1 MPRGTQLSVCLENKP
16 GQLAKMGAA
25 LGRAKVNI
33 RAISVVD
40 SADCGI
46 VRLVTSA
53 NAKARQVLAK
63 AGNTVVQ
70 QPVVL
75 VKAPDEP
82 GVLAK
87 IAAKLA
93 AAKVNVNFVYGSTCG
108 CCDSECC
115 DSLLVIGVD
124 DVAKAAKLV

>member
-33 RAISVVD
+33 RAISVAD
-40 SADCGI
+40 SSDCGV
-46 VRLVTSA
+46 VRLVTSS

-63 AGNTVVQ
+63 AGTTVVQ
-70 QPVVL
+70 QPVLL

-82 GVLAK
+82 GVLAA
-87 IAAKLA
+87 IAGKLA

-108 CCDSECC
+108 CCDS
-115 DSLLVIGVD
+115 LLVIGVD
-124 DVAKAAKLV
+124 DIVKAAKVV